1 MKLSSLSLAELSF
14 RLRTDGLRL
23 KTGPF
28 VFSIKSQLFRVATGL
43 ADIYSEFSIVT
54 PETFADFHITLRHAR
69 GIRRFVRPQSVFE
82 LDGTMPF
89 LPLAGDQAFALLEWG
104 MNWCIYSHAHAFLII
119 HGAVLERH
127 GAALVMPAP
136 SGSGKSTLCAAMMNR
151 GWRLLSDELVLID
164 PTDGKIHPLGRPVS
178 LKNRSIDVLRDFAPN
193 ALITEPIHDTAK
205 GTVAHMKPSTE
216 SVLRCDETA
225 PARWIIFP
233 QFAVD
238 APTTIQPV
246 RKADL
251 FMRLIDN
258 AFNYSTLREKGFLA
272 MAAMVDQ
279 VSGFEVRYSK
289 LDDVIAQ
296 IGKLVEGSSV
306 GT

>member
-28 VFSIKSQLFRVATGL
+28 VFSIRSQLIRVATGL
-43 ADIYSEFSIVT
+43 ADVYSEFPIVT
-54 PETFADFHITLRHAR
+54 PETFADFHVTLRHAR
-69 GIRRFVRPQSVFE
+69 GVRRFVRPQSVFE
-82 LDGTMPF
+82 LDGAVPF

-104 MNWCIYSHAHAFLII
+104 MNWCIYSHAHAFLIL

-127 GAALVMPAP
+127 GAALIMPAP

-164 PTDGKIHPLGRPVS
+164 PIYGKIHALGRPVS
-178 LKNRSIDVLRDFAPN
+178 LKNRSIDVLRDFAPS
-193 ALITEPIHDTAK
+193 ALITAPIHDTAK

-216 SVLRCDETA
+216 SVLRSDETA
-225 PARWIIFP
+225 SARWVIFP
-233 QFAVD
+233 QFTAD
-238 APTTIQPV
+238 APTMIQPV
-246 RKADL
+246 GKPDL
-251 FMRLIDN
+251 LMRLIEN
-258 AFNYSTLREKGFLA
+258 AFNYSILREKGFLTL
-272 MAAMVDQ
+272 AAVVDR
-279 VSGFEVRYSK
+279 VSGFEVRYSD

-296 IGKLVEGSSV
+296 IDELVEDSSV